1 MNLNSYVSGL
11 DLEEGRA
18 YRGDCPVCGRKN
30 TFTAKNDMGKL
41 MWNCYSYHC
50 KTSGGSRTNLTV
62 EDIKKLMLKQD
73 TECERESFSLPPY
86 VVVDYK
92 NPYVENI
99 CATFDLNA
107 ALLDLRFDV
116 KESRVVFPVYQG
128 GLIVDAV
135 GRASAV
141 SVFNGMA
148 PKWKRYGKA
157 RIAYVRGVS
166 PVAIV
171 VEDAISAAVVE
182 TLGGT
187 GFALL
192 GTQLLDEHIQ
202 MLRCYDRVIVALD
215 PDAGEKTIRYKRELF
230 SNGIDSYAMNL
241 YDDLKYRTLDDIET
255 LKKLIAR

>member
-1 MNLNSYVSGL
+1 MNLNSYVSEL
-11 DLEEGRA
+11 DLEEGRT

-41 MWNCYSYHC
+41 IWNCYSYHC

-73 TECERESFSLPPY
+73 TEHEQEPFSLPPY
-86 VVVDYK
+86 VVVDYT
-92 NPYVENI
+92 NPHTVDL
-99 CATFDLNA
+99 CDAFGLNA
-107 ALLDLRFDV
+107 PLLDLRYDI
-116 KESRVVFPVYQG
+116 KESRVVFPVYQK
-128 GLIVDAV
+128 GLIIDAV
-135 GRASAV
+135 GRAKA
-141 SVFNGMA
+141 NDPA

-157 RIAYVRGVS
+157 RTAYVRGVS
-166 PVAIV
+166 PVAVV

-202 MLRCYDRVIVALD
+202 MLRCYDRVVVALD

-230 SNGIDSYAMNL
+230 SNNIDSYAMNL

>member
-1 MNLNSYVSGL
+1 M
-11 DLEEGRA
+11 
-18 YRGDCPVCGRKN
+18 
-30 TFTAKNDMGKL
+30 T
-41 MWNCYSYHC
+41 
-50 KTSGGSRTNLTV
+50 
-62 EDIKKLMLKQD
+62 
-73 TECERESFSLPPY
+73 
-86 VVVDYK
+86 
-92 NPYVENI
+92 
-99 CATFDLNA
+99 
-107 ALLDLRFDV
+107 
-116 KESRVVFPVYQG
+116 
-128 GLIVDAV
+128 
-135 GRASAV
+135 
-141 SVFNGMA
+141 
-148 PKWKRYGKA
+148 
-157 RIAYVRGVS
+157 AYVRGVS
-166 PVAIV
+166 PVAVV